1 MTIDTIASLQ
11 LAGNMPNVVIHATEE
26 TTVTLQEAGGEPF
39 MVHRYQP
46 DGNGRIE
53 INLRDIVI
61 PRLTFHLQDS
71 DTPYR
76 QTDIVK
82 QFTLT
87 ATMDDETDTLTFDV
101 LRAGIENL
109 ADSVGNFLT
118 GNFLTWQP
126 NCKPVTYYTP
136 EFLTYYAVSAATIK
150 CTAHKETGDV
160 TVTLAT
166 IPAGQCWTV
175 PVQYGIIAG
184 KVGGY
189 PLYYD
194 VWAEVGG
201 SRATYI
207 QRYYASDMKSEEEQW
222 VLFENSLG
230 GIDCFRAYGDSENTA
245 EHTHNI
251 AEIEE
256 DTEEYRVDTQ
266 RKFKKNTGHL
276 GKRERLWL
284 LDFFPSLGKYIYAG
298 SFIRKIVVTDSDVS
312 YQAKE
317 LPSSYTFTYKFA
329 TARPYLNIPRA
340 DTPSGAIDI
349 TLPDQGSFSIAPRLA
364 EFPRTQLSGGALFPV
379 QSPYSDTW
387 GSTTMAAILTFI
399 ARSLGYDT
407 EGGGFTPPG
416 ISEEEVRQLI
426 NSIAPTLIAEIGS
439 RKFLSKEH
447 ADTALGLITFA
458 AGLTSQALATFVQG
472 LVANGLISANQ
483 GATFGNFIEGMYG
496 GTGGRI
502 DAYGNGELE
511 SLRVRSTLEVLEM
524 IINRLQ
530 AQEGDTLFSDNDQ
543 IEDVEQ
549 VIDDTDQSVSY
560 ILTLKEKW
568 DGYVT
573 GQMYGNIIKGIINTL
588 AARQAGVSDVTE
600 AMSVEVD
607 GSNKYYTSWMRVIAT
622 HNTSG
627 TLGVNQIQVVLYGD
641 DYDDPVTGER
651 VHVTPAGRNY
661 PPCKLMTIAR
671 WGCIDYSDPTAPDYE
686 AVKASIVRRQR
697 LFMISTS
704 DGRVIKHTGVDS
716 PILKSGNYGVTIGE
730 LPEFVKSHPKVREI
744 LNIVGEHT
752 DWLYAQGI
760 VVGNFVKID
769 AAGLPM
775 NNIFDCGTWMDGTTP
790 RMVVINP
797 GTENEETIS
806 VPSIGHGIYLYNEY
820 NPDHLQWETHEVS
833 WRGMKWRCL
842 QHQPVISGGV
852 TTYYEPKWNSPYW
865 LMVEGI
871 SNLTMEFA
879 SSRGFAF
886 RRHEVDTVITPHVFY
901 GGIDI
906 TDDLD
911 NEYFSWT
918 RSSESGKTAADETWD
933 AQHVGQKA
941 LHLTLNDMPATW
953 SSANKAIFTCVAT
966 VNDGKSTRIVDN
978 QIIS

>member
-1 MTIDTIASLQ
+1 MRDT
-11 LAGNMPNVVIHATEE
+11 
-26 TTVTLQEAGGEPF
+26 
-39 MVHRYQP
+39 
-46 DGNGRIE
+46 
-53 INLRDIVI
+53 NL
-61 PRLTFHLQDS
+61 
-71 DTPYR
+71 
-76 QTDIVK
+76 
-82 QFTLT
+82 
-87 ATMDDETDTLTFDV
+87 
-101 LRAGIENL
+101 LRAMFEGIRDERR
-109 ADSVGNFLT
+109 T
-118 GNFLTWQP
+118 
-126 NCKPVTYYTP
+126 
-136 EFLTYYAVSAATIK
+136 AA
-150 CTAHKETGDV
+150 
-160 TVTLAT
+160 
-166 IPAGQCWTV
+166 
-175 PVQYGIIAG
+175 
-184 KVGGY
+184 
-189 PLYYD
+189 
-194 VWAEVGG
+194 
-201 SRATYI
+201 
-207 QRYYASDMKSEEEQW
+207 
-222 VLFENSLG
+222 
-230 GIDCFRAYGDSENTA
+230 NTA
-245 EHTHNI
+245 ERIGN
-251 AEIEE
+251 A
-256 DTEEYRVDTQ
+256 
-266 RKFKKNTGHL
+266 FL
-276 GKRERLWL
+276 AL
-284 LDFFPSLGKYIYAG
+284 LDYMGDVNLDGKY
-298 SFIRKIVVTDSDVS
+298 
-312 YQAKE
+312 
-317 LPSSYTFTYKFA
+317 
-329 TARPYLNIPRA
+329 
-340 DTPSGAIDI
+340 
-349 TLPDQGSFSIAPRLA
+349 
-364 EFPRTQLSGGALFPV
+364 
-379 QSPYSDTW
+379 
-387 GSTTMAAILTFI
+387 
-399 ARSLGYDT
+399 
-407 EGGGFTPPG
+407 
-416 ISEEEVRQLI
+416 
-426 NSIAPTLIAEIGS
+426 
-439 RKFLSKEH
+439 LSKEH

-458 AGLTSQALATFVQG
+458 AGLTSEALATFVQG

-483 GATFGNFIEGMYG
+483 GATFGNFIEGMS
-496 GTGGRI
+496 GGRI

-543 IEDVEQ
+543 IEEVEQ

-573 GQMYGNIIKGIINTL
+573 SQMYGNIIKGIINTL

-607 GSNKYYTSWMRVIAT
+607 GSNKYYTSWMRVIGT

-627 TLGVNQIQVVLYGD
+627 TLGVNQIQVVLYSD

-730 LPEFVKSHPKVREI
+730 LPEFVKSHSKVRAI

-752 DWLYAQGI
+752 DWLYAQG
-760 VVGNFVKID
+760 VVAGNFVKID

-852 TTYYEPKWNSPYW
+852 ATYYEPKWNSPYW

-966 VNDGKSTRIVDN
+966 VNDGKSTRIVEN

>member
-1 MTIDTIASLQ
+1 MLS
-11 LAGNMPNVVIHATEE
+11 GNMPNVVIHATEE
-26 TTVTLQEAGGEPF
+26 TTVSVCETGGQPF
-39 MVHRYQP
+39 MTHRYVP

-53 INLRDIVI
+53 ISLKDIVT
-61 PRLTFHLQDS
+61 PRLTLTMPAGE
-71 DTPYR
+71 TPYQ
-76 QTDIVK
+76 QTSIAK
-82 QFTLT
+82 NFTVTAVMGEDT
-87 ATMDDETDTLTFDV
+87 ATAGFKV
-101 LRAGIENL
+101 LRAGVSNL
-109 ADSVGNFLT
+109 ADTVENFLQ

-136 EFLTYYAVSAATIK
+136 EFLTYYAVSAATVVCK
-150 CTAHKETGDV
+150 AHLASGDV
-160 TVTLAT
+160 TVTLASLAAGTCYT
-166 IPAGQCWTV
+166 I
-175 PVQYGIIAG
+175 PVQYGVIAG
-184 KVGGY
+184 KVGGL

-194 VWAEVGG
+194 VYAVVGG

-230 GIDCFRAYGDSENTA
+230 GLDTFRAYGDSDNTA

-256 DTEEYRVDTQ
+256 ESQEYRVDTT
-266 RKFKKNTGHL
+266 RKYRKNTGYL
-276 GKRERLWL
+276 GKKERLWL
-284 LDFFPSLGKYIYAG
+284 LDFFPSLGKYIYVG
-298 SFIRKIVVTDSDVS
+298 SAVRRIVVTESDVN
-312 YQAKE
+312 YHARE
-317 LPSSYTFTYKFA
+317 LPSSYTFTYKYA
-329 TARPYLNIPRA
+329 SVLPYLNIPRTDVPA
-340 DTPSGAIDI
+340 EVLEID
-349 TLPDQGSFSIAPRLA
+349 LPDEQSFTLAPRLA
-364 EFPRTQLSGGALFPV
+364 ELPRIELSGGALFPV
-379 QSPYSDTW
+379 QAPYSSEW
-387 GSTTMAAILTFI
+387 GSVTLAQLAA
-399 ARSLGYDT
+399 
-407 EGGGFTPPG
+407 
-416 ISEEEVRQLI
+416 
-426 NSIAPTLIAEIGS
+426 
-439 RKFLSKEH
+439 FLSAGMQEAGYGVTEQDVIDILSRSIIKSSDPLQNTDSKVLSALKSLNTFLRKDV
-447 ADTALGLITFA
+447 ADRASALITFA
-458 AGLTSQALATFVQG
+458 AGLTSEALATFVQG
-472 LVANGLISANQ
+472 LVSQDVISAQQ
-483 GATFGNFIEGMYG
+483 GVTFGTFVQGLYD

-502 DAYGNGELE
+502 DGHGNGELE
-511 SLRVRSTLEVLEM
+511 SLRVRSFLEVVEL

-543 IEDVEQ
+543 IEDLES
-549 VIDDTDQSVSY
+549 VIDDTDGSVSY

-671 WGCIDYSDPTAPDYE
+671 WGCIDYSDPTAADYE

-716 PILKSGNYGVTIGE
+716 PILKSGNYGITIGE

-752 DWLYAQGI
+752 DWLYAQGV

-852 TTYYEPKWNSPYW
+852 ATYYEPKWNSPYW

-886 RRHEVDTVITPHVFY
+886 RRHEVDTVVTPHVFY

-966 VNDGKSTRIVDN
+966 VNDGKSTRIVEN

>member
-1 MTIDTIASLQ
+1 MLS
-11 LAGNMPNVVIHATEE
+11 GNMPNVVIHATEE
-26 TTVTLQEAGGEPF
+26 TTVSVCETGGQPF
-39 MVHRYQP
+39 MTHRYVP

-53 INLRDIVI
+53 ISLKDIVT
-61 PRLTFHLQDS
+61 PRLTLAMPAGE
-71 DTPYR
+71 TPYQ
-76 QTDIVK
+76 QTSIAK
-82 QFTLT
+82 NFTVT
-87 ATMDDETDTLTFDV
+87 AVMGEDTETAGFKV
-101 LRAGIENL
+101 LRAGVSNL
-109 ADSVGNFLT
+109 ADTVENFLQ

-136 EFLTYYAVSAATIK
+136 EFLTYYAVSAATVVCK
-150 CTAHKETGDV
+150 AHLASGDV
-160 TVTLAT
+160 TVTLASLAAGTCYT
-166 IPAGQCWTV
+166 I
-175 PVQYGIIAG
+175 PVQYGVIAG
-184 KVGGY
+184 KVGGL

-194 VWAEVGG
+194 VYAVVGG

-230 GIDCFRAYGDSENTA
+230 GLDTFRAYGDSDNTA

-256 DTEEYRVDTQ
+256 ESQEYRVDTT
-266 RKFKKNTGHL
+266 RKHRKNTGYL
-276 GKRERLWL
+276 GKKERLWL
-284 LDFFPSLGKYIYAG
+284 LDFFPSLGKYIYVG
-298 SFIRKIVVTDSDVS
+298 SAVRRIVVTESDVN
-312 YQAKE
+312 YHARE
-317 LPSSYTFTYKFA
+317 LPSSYTFTYKYA
-329 TARPYLNIPRA
+329 SVLPYLNIPRTDVPA
-340 DTPSGAIDI
+340 EVLEID
-349 TLPDQGSFSIAPRLA
+349 LPDEQSFTLAPRLA
-364 EFPRTQLSGGALFPV
+364 ELPRIELSGGALFPV
-379 QSPYSDTW
+379 QAPYSSEW
-387 GSTTMAAILTFI
+387 GSVTLAQLAA
-399 ARSLGYDT
+399 
-407 EGGGFTPPG
+407 
-416 ISEEEVRQLI
+416 
-426 NSIAPTLIAEIGS
+426 
-439 RKFLSKEH
+439 FLSAGMQEAGYGVTEQDVIDILSRSIIKSSDPLQNTDSKVLSALKSLNTFLRKDV
-447 ADTALGLITFA
+447 ADRASALITFA
-458 AGLTSQALATFVQG
+458 AGLTSEALATFVQG
-472 LVANGLISANQ
+472 LVSQDVISAQQ
-483 GATFGNFIEGMYG
+483 GVTFGTFVQGLYD

-502 DAYGNGELE
+502 DGHGNGELE
-511 SLRVRSTLEVLEM
+511 SLRVRSFLEVVEL

-543 IEDVEQ
+543 IEDLES
-549 VIDDTDQSVSY
+549 VIDDTDGSVSY

-568 DGYVT
+568 EGYIT
-573 GQMYGNIIKGIINTL
+573 GQQYGNVIKGIINTL
-588 AARQAGVSDVTE
+588 AAKYAGVSDFSAT
-600 AMSVEVD
+600 SVESD
-607 GSNKYYTSWMRVIAT
+607 GENKYYTSWMRVIGT

-627 TLGVNQIQVVLYGD
+627 SLGVNQIQVVLYGD
-641 DYDDPVTGER
+641 DA
-651 VHVTPAGRNY
+651 TPAGRNF

-671 WGCIDYSDPTAPDYE
+671 WGCVDYSDPTSPDYE
-686 AVKASIVRRQR
+686 AVKASIIRRQR
-697 LFMISTS
+697 LFMISAT
-704 DGRVIKHTGVDS
+704 DGRVTKHTGVDA
-716 PILKSGNYGVTIGE
+716 PILRSGNYGVTIGE

-752 DWLYAQGI
+752 DWLYAQGV

-775 NNIFDCGTWMDGTTP
+775 NNIFDCGEWIDGSTE
-790 RMVVINP
+790 RLVVLNP

-852 TTYYEPKWNSPYW
+852 ATYYEPKWNSPYW

-918 RSSESGKTAADETWD
+918 RSSASGKTAADETWD

>member
-1 MTIDTIASLQ
+1 MRDT
-11 LAGNMPNVVIHATEE
+11 
-26 TTVTLQEAGGEPF
+26 
-39 MVHRYQP
+39 
-46 DGNGRIE
+46 
-53 INLRDIVI
+53 NL
-61 PRLTFHLQDS
+61 
-71 DTPYR
+71 
-76 QTDIVK
+76 
-82 QFTLT
+82 
-87 ATMDDETDTLTFDV
+87 
-101 LRAGIENL
+101 LRAMFEGIRDERR
-109 ADSVGNFLT
+109 T
-118 GNFLTWQP
+118 
-126 NCKPVTYYTP
+126 
-136 EFLTYYAVSAATIK
+136 AA
-150 CTAHKETGDV
+150 
-160 TVTLAT
+160 
-166 IPAGQCWTV
+166 
-175 PVQYGIIAG
+175 
-184 KVGGY
+184 
-189 PLYYD
+189 
-194 VWAEVGG
+194 
-201 SRATYI
+201 
-207 QRYYASDMKSEEEQW
+207 
-222 VLFENSLG
+222 
-230 GIDCFRAYGDSENTA
+230 NTA
-245 EHTHNI
+245 ERIGN
-251 AEIEE
+251 A
-256 DTEEYRVDTQ
+256 
-266 RKFKKNTGHL
+266 FL
-276 GKRERLWL
+276 AL
-284 LDFFPSLGKYIYAG
+284 LDYMGDVNLDGKY
-298 SFIRKIVVTDSDVS
+298 
-312 YQAKE
+312 
-317 LPSSYTFTYKFA
+317 
-329 TARPYLNIPRA
+329 
-340 DTPSGAIDI
+340 
-349 TLPDQGSFSIAPRLA
+349 
-364 EFPRTQLSGGALFPV
+364 
-379 QSPYSDTW
+379 
-387 GSTTMAAILTFI
+387 
-399 ARSLGYDT
+399 
-407 EGGGFTPPG
+407 
-416 ISEEEVRQLI
+416 
-426 NSIAPTLIAEIGS
+426 
-439 RKFLSKEH
+439 LSKEH

-458 AGLTSQALATFVQG
+458 AGLTSEALATFVQG
-472 LVANGLISANQ
+472 LVSQDVISAQQ
-483 GATFGNFIEGMYG
+483 GVTFGTFVQGLDD

-511 SLRVRSTLEVLEM
+511 SLRVRSFLEVVEL

-530 AQEGDTLFSDNDQ
+530 AQEGDTLFTDNDQ
-543 IEDVEQ
+543 IEDLEQ
-549 VIDDTDQSVSY
+549 VIDDTDGSVSY

-568 DGYVT
+568 EGYIT
-573 GQMYGNIIKGIINTL
+573 GQQYGNIIKGIVNTL
-588 AARQAGVSDVTE
+588 AAKYAGVSDYSAT
-600 AMSVEVD
+600 SVESD
-607 GSNKYYTSWMRVIAT
+607 GENKYYTSWMRVIGT

-627 TLGVNQIQVVLYGD
+627 SLGVNQIQVVLYGD
-641 DYDDPVTGER
+641 DA
-651 VHVTPAGRNY
+651 TPAGRNF

-671 WGCIDYSDPTAPDYE
+671 WGCVDYSDPTSQDYE

-842 QHQPVISGGV
+842 QHQPVISNGV
-852 TTYYEPKWNSPYW
+852 ATYYEPKWNSPYW

-871 SNLTMEFA
+871 DNLTMEFA

-911 NEYFSWT
+911 DEYFSWT

-941 LHLTLNDMPATW
+941 LHLTLNDMPSTW
-953 SSANKAIFTCVAT
+953 SSANKAIFTCTAT
-966 VNDGKSTRIVDN
+966 VNDGKTTVIVEN